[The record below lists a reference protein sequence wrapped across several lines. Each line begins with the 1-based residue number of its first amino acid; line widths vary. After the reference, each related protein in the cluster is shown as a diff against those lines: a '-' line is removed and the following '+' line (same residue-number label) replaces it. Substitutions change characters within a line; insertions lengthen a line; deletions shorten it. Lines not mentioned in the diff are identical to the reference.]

1 MLSQQREKVG
11 SIALLLLAALVCTAC
26 GKSSTSQ
33 GAIQSG
39 DQGSSVDPIY
49 AAAVDAAAKL
59 RPECRMIGQAMIR
72 MATPRP
78 GVTDYVREKQ
88 LENTASHVPDACIME
103 N

>member
-1 MLSQQREKVG
+1 MGKVDL
-11 SIALLLLAALVCTAC
+11 IVLLLLAALVCAAC
-26 GKSSTSQ
+26 GKSSASQ
-33 GAIQSG
+33 DAIQSG

-78 GVTDYVREKQ
+78 GVSDYVREKQ
-88 LENTASHVPDACIME
+88 LENTAGHVPDACIIG